1 MLLKLHLAEHEA
13 HLLAADERAARRW
26 ADQAERKRVEH
37 EEEKL
42 AIAEAERERA
52 RERIQNELAQIESDN
67 AITRE
72 RFPHFLVAFIY
83 FFRLNQERAI
93 EKERQQQHLDYLKE
107 SNQTQIATLTSMFC
121 QKGPIS
127 L

>member
-1 MLLKLHLAEHEA
+1 MLLKSHLAEHEA
-13 HLLAADERAARRW
+13 HLLVADERAARRW

-72 RFPHFLVAFIY
+72 RFFSFFFCFFL
-83 FFRLNQERAI
+83 
-93 EKERQQQHLDYLKE
+93 
-107 SNQTQIATLTSMFC
+107 LTFV
-121 QKGPIS
+121 G
-127 L
+127 